1 MKLTLVENWTSIWK
15 WYSTHAMVIYTTL
28 MAYYVQLSPAQKAEY
43 PDWVIYCVMG
53 VMCISFVVGRIV
65 KQESTTA

>member
-1 MKLTLVENWTSIWK
+1 MKLTLIENWTNIWK

-28 MAYYVQLSPAQKAEY
+28 VAYYVQLTPAQKAEY
-43 PDWVIYCVMG
+43 PDWVIYSVMV
-53 VMCISFVVGRIV
+53 VMFISFIVGRIV